1 MQLNNYHQDG
11 KSTRQRLQKS
21 FFVAVDLEARR
32 LYFPPLVVRSSS
44 LSDQGQNKTAS
55 AVQLKHLPTGL
66 VVKCQATRSRDQNR
80 KTARKILAE
89 KLDIMELGDESRTMI
104 KAREVARKK
113 ASKRKKSARKYRKDG
128 DESGEEGGNVT
139 EDASGDAGGIAEEMV
154 SKAGES
160 RPSGRGTQIG
170 DRSLFGSKKDL
181 PP

>member
-1 MQLNNYHQDG
+1 
-11 KSTRQRLQKS
+11 
-21 FFVAVDLEARR
+21 
-32 LYFPPLVVRSSS
+32 
-44 LSDQGQNKTAS
+44 
-55 AVQLKHLPTGL
+55 
-66 VVKCQATRSRDQNR
+66 
-80 KTARKILAE
+80 
-89 KLDIMELGDESRTMI
+89 MELGDESRTMI

-160 RPSGRGTQIG
+160 RPSGRGRGTQIG